1 MRMGVEQ
8 YCAQAGLE
16 GGGAVRSRGASRSPD
31 SPGPPPGEMYLS
43 QSDLQIQC
51 RHCYIV
57 RGGKERGR
65 DQGGREGLAR

>member
-16 GGGAVRSRGASRSPD
+16 GGGAVRSRGASRSP
-31 SPGPPPGEMYLS
+31 GPPPGEMYLS

-51 RHCYIV
+51 RHV